1 MENTTEIGY
10 IYLLIN
16 PAFPG
21 FVKIG
26 MTYAEDIKS
35 RMNQLYSTGVPF
47 PFELAYAAKVRT
59 PERVENALH
68 TAFSPHRINP
78 KREFFEIDTIQA
90 ISIIKLLEISDET
103 KEIEAEAGNAPID
116 KVDIEAGKEFTKRR
130 PRFNFLE
137 MGVPLGSEIL
147 CTKNGEIAVV
157 KSEREI
163 EFRGEISSL
172 TGATKIIFNLD
183 YNIQPGPYWTY
194 NGRLLRDLY
203 NETYGVEGL

>member
-10 IYLLIN
+10 IYLLTN

-26 MTYAEDIKS
+26 MTYAEDIKT

-47 PFELAYAAKVRT
+47 PFELAYAAKVKT
-59 PERVENALH
+59 PEKVESALH
-68 TAFSPHRINP
+68 TDFSPNRINP
-78 KREFFEIDTIQA
+78 KREFFEIDTLQA

-103 KEIEAEAGNAPID
+103 KEVEAEIGNAPID
-116 KVDIEAGKEFTKRR
+116 KIEIEAGKEYTKRR
-130 PRFNFLE
+130 PRFDFFE
-137 MGVPLGSEIL
+137 MGIPLESEIV
-147 CTKNGEIAVV
+147 CIKNGETAIV

-163 EFRGEISSL
+163 EFRGELSSI
-172 TGATKIIFNLD
+172 TNATKIILNVD
-183 YNIQPGPYWTY
+183 YGVQSGPYWTY

-203 NETYGVEGL
+203 NETYGVQGL